1 MSGASSSSS
10 TAATSSSLYCCSYQT
25 KVCGYCCCPSKLSC
39 CSTRLAI
46 HLHNAASVCDHCA
59 GADFLRGV
67 EVYRETVLEVVGDK
81 PQKVEWPGYGFFIEV
96 PEGAVPPG
104 VTASV
109 GVKVILAGQFK
120 FPENSQLIS
129 AIYWV
134 SSSVEFVKE
143 VAVNIQ
149 HCAVICSED
158 QCSQFKF
165 IIAKCS
171 QKELPYKFR
180 EREGLFSSHTQ
191 YGAIKLKQFSLLGET
206 APEGTDTLCTAF
218 MFYKQRLAS
227 PLTVD
232 FHFVIV
238 RDLEPN
244 LQVCTIYNT
253 IYCSSHSFSSQE
265 VKQQYEKWSPD
276 CTKLTIRFDDDPSPV
291 IELDQ
296 QEQEVGPWTILPL
309 ASPPQVIALL
319 WYTI

>member
-1 MSGASSSSS
+1 M
-10 TAATSSSLYCCSYQT
+10 
-25 KVCGYCCCPSKLSC
+25 
-39 CSTRLAI
+39 
-46 HLHNAASVCDHCA
+46 HLHNAASVCDCA

-149 HCAVICSED
+149 HCAVIRSED

-206 APEGTDTLCTAF
+206 APGNLHQHSHKL
-218 MFYKQRLAS
+218 MRHYAS
-227 PLTVD
+227 AWLTWCYSK
-232 FHFVIV
+232 IV
-238 RDLEPN
+238 CLDSSSSHRPWFDS
-244 LQVCTIYNT
+244 
-253 IYCSSHSFSSQE
+253 CSSIVS
-265 VKQQYEKWSPD
+265 Y
-276 CTKLTIRFDDDPSPV
+276 
-291 IELDQ
+291 
-296 QEQEVGPWTILPL
+296 
-309 ASPPQVIALL
+309 
-319 WYTI
+319 

>member
-1 MSGASSSSS
+1 M
-10 TAATSSSLYCCSYQT
+10 L
-25 KVCGYCCCPSKLSC
+25 L
-39 CSTRLAI
+39 LL
-46 HLHNAASVCDHCA
+46 LHNASVCDCA

-149 HCAVICSED
+149 HCAVIRSED

-180 EREGLFSSHTQ
+180 EREGLFNSHTQ

-218 MFYKQRLAS
+218 MFYQQQQMTS
-227 PLTVD
+227 PLMVD
-232 FHFVIV
+232 FHFVV
-238 RDLEPN
+238 MRDLEPN
-244 LQVCTIYNT
+244 LQVCASCDSGLLMHAIM
-253 IYCSSHSFSSQE
+253 QE
-265 VKQQYEKWSPD
+265 VKQHYEKWSAD
-276 CTKLTIRFDDDPSPV
+276 RITLEICIEDDPSPAIV
-291 IELDQ
+291 LDQ
-296 QEQEVGPWTILPL
+296 QEQEVGQWKIHPL
-309 ASPPQVIALL
+309 SFPTQV
-319 WYTI
+319 

>member
-1 MSGASSSSS
+1 M
-10 TAATSSSLYCCSYQT
+10 
-25 KVCGYCCCPSKLSC
+25 
-39 CSTRLAI
+39 
-46 HLHNAASVCDHCA
+46 HLHNAASVCDCA

-149 HCAVICSED
+149 HCAVIRSED

-218 MFYKQRLAS
+218 MFYQQQQMSS
-227 PLTVD
+227 PLIVD

-244 LQVCTIYNT
+244 LQVCT
-253 IYCSSHSFSSQE
+253 CGH
-265 VKQQYEKWSPD
+265 
-276 CTKLTIRFDDDPSPV
+276 
-291 IELDQ
+291 
-296 QEQEVGPWTILPL
+296 
-309 ASPPQVIALL
+309 
-319 WYTI
+319 